1 MSRDRRKNRVKK
13 LDERVRPG
21 MTRRRLLVATSSVL
35 AMVVVVV
42 GAAVF
47 ASRGRTPPAAPVASA
62 PAVAHGEGRPDTQKL
77 VGNWIRPDGGYVL
90 DVRTVDSAGHVEAA
104 YFNPN
109 PIHVARASTS
119 PVGNTVKL
127 FVELQDKGYPG
138 CTYDLAYDPSDD
150 TLQGVYYQAQIR
162 QRFDVVFLRMRA
174 TGS

>member
-1 MSRDRRKNRVKK
+1 MSRDRRRSKVKK

-21 MTRRRLLVATSSVL
+21 VTHRRLLVAAGGVL
-35 AMVVVVV
+35 VMVVV
-42 GAAVF
+42 GAVLV
-47 ASRGRTPPAAPVASA
+47 SRGRTPPAAPVASA
-62 PAVAHGEGRPDTQKL
+62 PAVARGDGRPDTQRL

-90 DVRTVDSAGHVEAA
+90 DVRTVDSTGHVEAA

-119 PVGNTVKL
+119 SVANTVKL
-127 FVELQDKGYPG
+127 FVELQDTGYPG
-138 CTYDLAYDPSDD
+138 CTYDLAYDPSGD